1 MDRAIGSSI
10 MASLPG
16 EQPPSTD
23 AQAEQA
29 SSGEQARLD
38 VQLRRLPGLICV
50 EGDA

>member
-1 MDRAIGSSI
+1 MDGAIGGSI
-10 MASLPG
+10 LASLPG
-16 EQPPSTD
+16 EQPTD